1 MSFSRFLNL
10 ASSTNSDIDRN
21 FVEISNVAHDDQENT
36 NVGKEASMVDIL
48 LILKMDANKLKTC
61 NKKTATATARF
72 VIKSMYPN
80 CDSNFR
86 YSDVDKSIIDCIIGK
101 LSVLFLIEQ
110 YFYSIEYTKF
120 SNPNDKTS
128 NTERRRAISNYFAY
142 LAHQRKLK
150 AMMVSNQIV
159 SKPKND
165 NNNTTSA
172 S

>member
-80 CDSNFR
+80 CNSNLR
-86 YSDVDKSIIDCIIGK
+86 YSDVDRSIVDSIIGK
-101 LSVLFLIEQ
+101 LSVF
-110 YFYSIEYTKF
+110 FF
-120 SNPNDKTS
+120 
-128 NTERRRAISNYFAY
+128 
-142 LAHQRKLK
+142 
-150 AMMVSNQIV
+150 
-159 SKPKND
+159 
-165 NNNTTSA
+165 
-172 S
+172 